1 MEKNKEV
8 LETREQPVHDTKVEG
23 LKVKSKAKKRKPKQ
37 LAKNK
42 NNEPVKFDLSK
53 KEDNAVQESE
63 TESSVLREEKEEPKE
78 QVELQSVGQEVQ
90 EEKEITIIEEVVS
103 EEKKEIT
110 SNTKEKY
117 SETLPDNVNKLLNF
131 MQETGG
137 TIEDYVRL
145 NADYSNVDE
154 VSLLKEYYKGTKP
167 HLDMEEIEFMLDD
180 KFSYDE
186 DYDDEK
192 DIRKKKLAI
201 KEEVAKA
208 RGFLND
214 LKDKYYDEIKMRSNV
229 NPDQQKAL
237 DFFNRYNK
245 EQEVAKKNHEIFVDR
260 TKNHFSDEFK
270 GFEFNLGDKR
280 FRYKVNNPSD
290 VANKQSNINDFI
302 KTFLNEDGS
311 VGDLNGYHKAMYAAR
326 NIDKIA
332 NHFYEQGKADAVKD
346 VIADSKNINSKARV
360 SAPTDGITFNG
371 MKIKSV
377 SGVDSSKLKIKRKK

>member
-8 LETREQPVHDTKVEG
+8 LETREQPTNDTKVEG
-23 LKVKSKAKKRKPKQ
+23 LKVKSKAKKTKPKQ

-42 NNEPVKFDLSK
+42 NNEPVKFDLNK
-53 KEDNAVQESE
+53 KENDAVQESE
-63 TESSVLREEKEEPKE
+63 TESSVLREEKKEPKE
-78 QVELQSVGQEVQ
+78 QVELQSMGQEVQ
-90 EEKEITIIEEVVS
+90 EEEEVTIIEEVIS

-110 SNTKEKY
+110 SDTKEKY
-117 SETLPDNVNKLLNF
+117 SETLPENVNKLLNF

-208 RGFLND
+208 KGFLND
-214 LKDKYYDEIKMRSNV
+214 LKDKYYDEIKMRSNI

-332 NHFYEQGKADAVKD
+332 NHFYEQGKADAVKG

-360 SAPTDGITFNG
+360 SAPSDGITFNG

-377 SGVDSSKLKIKRKK
+377 SGIDSSKLRITKKK

>member
-1 MEKNKEV
+1 MEENKEV
-8 LETREQPVHDTKVEG
+8 LETREQPVHDPKVEG
-23 LKVKSKAKKRKPKQ
+23 LKVKTKAKKTKPKQ
-37 LAKNK
+37 LAKKK
-42 NNEPVKFDLSK
+42 NNEPVKFDLNK
-53 KEDNAVQESE
+53 KEDNAVQKPE

-90 EEKEITIIEEVVS
+90 EEEEVTIIEEVVS

-110 SNTKEKY
+110 SDTKEKY

-131 MQETGG
+131 MQDTGG

-145 NADYSNVDE
+145 NADYSNVDPI
-154 VSLLKEYYKGTKP
+154 SLLKEYYKNTKP
-167 HLDMEEIEFMLDD
+167 HLNEEEVNFVLND
-180 KFSYDE
+180 KFAYDE

-208 RGFLND
+208 KGFLND

-346 VIADSKNINSKARV
+346 VIADSKNINTKARV
-360 SAPTDGITFNG
+360 SAPSDGITFNG

-377 SGVDSSKLKIKRKK
+377 SGVDSSKLRITKKK